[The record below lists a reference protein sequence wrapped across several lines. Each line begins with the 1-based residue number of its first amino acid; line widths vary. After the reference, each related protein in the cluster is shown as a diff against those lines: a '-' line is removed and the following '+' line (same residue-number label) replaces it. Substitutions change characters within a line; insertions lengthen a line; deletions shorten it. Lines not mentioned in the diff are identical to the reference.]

1 MIELDL
7 EFEILEK
14 LYNAPYHTLRRV
26 ELANS
31 FDKDAAVADN
41 IIESLKKKGLIVQK
55 LGSELVSLKRPEG
68 IEQFLLERQRRDNNA
83 KQAAQ
88 KDAEQR
94 AKVLQSKKDKKQEF
108 RQNLIISLVS
118 AAFGSFITL
127 CIEHFQE
134 IINAVSS
141 FFSSLAA

>member
-68 IEQFLLERQRRDNNA
+68 I
-83 KQAAQ
+83 
-88 KDAEQR
+88 
-94 AKVLQSKKDKKQEF
+94 V
-108 RQNLIISLVS
+108 
-118 AAFGSFITL
+118 
-127 CIEHFQE
+127 
-134 IINAVSS
+134 
-141 FFSSLAA
+141 

>member
-31 FDKDAAVADN
+31 FDKDTAVADN

-141 FFSSLAA
+141 FFSSFAA

>member
-14 LYNAPYHTLRRV
+14 LYDAPHHTLRRV
-26 ELANS
+26 DLANS
-31 FDKDAAVADN
+31 FDKNATVADN
-41 IIESLKKKGLIVQK
+41 MIESLKKKGLIVQK

-134 IINAVSS
+134 LIDAVFS

>member
-7 EFEILEK
+7 EYEILEK
-14 LYNAPYHTLRRV
+14 LYNAPFHTLGRA

-31 FDKDAAVADN
+31 FGQDAVVADN
-41 IIESLKKKGLIVQK
+41 MIESLKKKGLIVQK

-68 IEQFLLERQRRDNNA
+68 VKQYLLERQRRENNA

-88 KDAEQR
+88 KNAEKLAQT
-94 AKVLQSKKDKKQEF
+94 VQSEKNKKQERRLNF
-108 RQNLIISLVS
+108 IISIVS
-118 AAFGSFITL
+118 AIVGSLTTL
-127 CIEHFQE
+127 FIEHLQE
-134 IINAVSS
+134 YVDAILS